1 MKNNDILKV
10 FVDTREQKFVKKTK
24 VFFKSKNIDVEDKP
38 LNDYGDVSILLSNN
52 CWLSVERKS
61 FPDFVTSYISNHLQD
76 QCLRMDKSDY
86 SCVIVHGSI
95 NDLRFVYDKYPALKR
110 IRQPSIDKMV
120 RNIQINY
127 RTPIFFVENE
137 TKYFLEIMNIAE
149 TICEKGGS
157 FVRSKKKSHIKNRPD
172 LEIIMSINRIG
183 EKTALALLKKFKTPE
198 NIFNASRNDLLE
210 VNGVGDSIIA
220 DIKEWRKIYYEGV

>member
-1 MKNNDILKV
+1 
-10 FVDTREQKFVKKTK
+10 
-24 VFFKSKNIDVEDKP
+24 
-38 LNDYGDVSILLSNN
+38 
-52 CWLSVERKS
+52 
-61 FPDFVTSYISNHLQD
+61 
-76 QCLRMDKSDY
+76 
-86 SCVIVHGSI
+86 
-95 NDLRFVYDKYPALKR
+95 
-110 IRQPSIDKMV
+110 
-120 RNIQINY
+120 
-127 RTPIFFVENE
+127 
-137 TKYFLEIMNIAE
+137 MNIAE